1 MKAHKKLPA
10 LLLAGAMVLALAACG
25 GGGSGSGTPASSAPA
40 PTAAAPA
47 SSAPE
52 SQAPSAAGGFPD
64 HVITMIVNYSAG
76 GGTDLASR
84 ALADAAAKAL
94 GGNITVTNLAGG
106 QGSVG
111 VTELANS
118 KGDGYTIG
126 VATLAPLALVPY
138 QLDVSYTP
146 DSFKY
151 ICAFGQYGYGIVVAK
166 DSPYQTLDDLIE
178 ASKQSPVN
186 FGATGYPQ
194 PLTMQDLATASGGQ
208 FSFVN
213 YPSTTDMVAD
223 VLGGFLPCAMADMA
237 SFASYVKSGDMRLLA
252 AAHDQRWEVAPD
264 VQTLEEMGYDA
275 VANSFMG
282 LAVPADT
289 PDEIVEVLREAFQ
302 TACNDATFKDILAS
316 TNAAWAY
323 LTGDEYE
330 TLVRETYEMYSHVD
344 FTTAD

>member
-1 MKAHKKLPA
+1 MNMKATKKLLA
-10 LLLAGAMVLALAACG
+10 LLLASAMVLALAACG
-25 GGGSGSGTPASSAPA
+25 GSGSGSGTPASAA
-40 PTAAAPA
+40 PTAAPA
-47 SSAPE
+47 SAAPE
-52 SQAPSAAGGFPD
+52 SQTPSAADGFPD

-94 GGNITVTNLAGG
+94 GGNITITNLAGG
-106 QGSVG
+106 NGSVG

-118 KGDGYTIG
+118 DGDGYTIG

-151 ICAFGQYGYGIVVAK
+151 ICAFGQYGYGIVVSK

-178 ASKQSPVN
+178 ASKQSPIN

-194 PLTMQDLATASGGQ
+194 PLTMQDLAKASGGQ

-264 VQTLEEMGYDA
+264 VETLQEMGYDA

-289 PDEIVEVLREAFQ
+289 PDEIVEVLREAFK

-323 LTGDEYE
+323 LTGEEYE
-330 TLVRETYEMYSHVD
+330 TMVRDTYEMYSQID